1 MLMSADSK
9 NCRYYSHPISARQRK
24 PSQSAREGYLSV
36 FAAFFPLKVEAAL
49 LTQHVFAV
57 HLPGSQHVAYS
68 TPGHCLSRMSVEPR
82 TKPKTLN
89 EGKIYN
95 FAQIKAKT
103 PSQAI
108 YPWLRLRTITN
119 RRGLALTA
127 DARLVFIGTENAD
140 NHGAVRVTHT
150 SVFAVYFVLHHQ
162 SAYSSPWRC
171 RECV

>member
-1 MLMSADSK
+1 MSADSK

-108 YPWLRLRTITN
+108 YPWLHHHKPSRFSSD
-119 RRGLALTA
+119 RGRQ
-127 DARLVFIGTENAD
+127 ARFYWD
-140 NHGAVRVTHT
+140 
-150 SVFAVYFVLHHQ
+150 
-162 SAYSSPWRC
+162 
-171 RECV
+171 